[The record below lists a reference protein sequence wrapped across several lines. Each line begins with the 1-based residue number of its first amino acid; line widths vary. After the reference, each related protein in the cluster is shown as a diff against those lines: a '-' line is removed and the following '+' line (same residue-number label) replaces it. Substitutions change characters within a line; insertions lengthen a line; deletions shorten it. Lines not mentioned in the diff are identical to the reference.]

1 MLELKAVLEKR
12 ERLIVGLMS
21 GTSMDGIDAALVR
34 IEGSSTDT
42 KVELIEFATI
52 PYGVSVKNELESLAS
67 SGSTAHVSRMNFTLG
82 KLFAEAALFVIKK
95 AGLKPT
101 RVDLIASHG
110 QTVYHSP
117 PSSGCSV
124 PSTLQIG
131 ELDVIA
137 KTTGITTVG
146 DFRPSDMA
154 VGGEGAPIVPVVDY
168 VLYRKPQMVRLIQ
181 NIGGMANVTV
191 VTEHIGDVMAFDT
204 GPGNILMDLCVK
216 IHTGGAERLDKDA
229 RYASCGSIVQ
239 WLLSELVSHPYLSKK
254 PPKTT
259 GRELFGMEMA
269 TELYEMARSRGLSF
283 QDLIRTLLEFTVEA
297 IASSYERF
305 VLPRYGRVDEVIV
318 SGGGV
323 SNPLLFER
331 LKERISPIKIA
342 TSDSYGIPFYAKEAV
357 AMAVLGNELVS
368 GGSANLPS
376 ATGAKRCVPM
386 GKIALGG
393 GY

>member
-1 MLELKAVLEKR
+1 MLGLRAVLEKE

-34 IEGSSTDT
+34 TLGSGTET
-42 KVELIEFATI
+42 RVELLEFATI
-52 PYGVSVKNELESLAS
+52 PYDASVKDGLESLTS
-67 SGSTAHVSRMNFTLG
+67 GGSTAELSRMNFAVG
-82 KLFAEAALFVIKK
+82 SAFAEAALFVIRK

-101 RVDLIASHG
+101 RIDLIASHG

-117 PSSGCSV
+117 PSSGCRL

-137 KTTGITTVG
+137 KTTGIITVG

-154 VGGEGAPIVPVVDY
+154 VGGEGAPIVPIVDY
-168 VLYRKPQMVRLIQ
+168 ILYRKPQTVRLAQ

-191 VTEHIGDVMAFDT
+191 VTEHIGDVIAFDT

-216 IHTGGAERLDKDA
+216 IHTGGRESLDREA
-229 RYASCGSIVQ
+229 RYASSGSIAG
-239 WLLSELVSHPYLSKK
+239 WLLSELVSHPYLSKS

-259 GRELFGMEMA
+259 GRELFGVEMA
-269 TELYEMARSRGLSF
+269 KGLYERSRSRGLSF
-283 QDLIRTLLEFTVEA
+283 QDLIRTLLEFTVES
-297 IASSYERF
+297 IVSSYERF
-305 VLPRYGRVDEVIV
+305 VFPRYVGVDEVIV

-331 LKERISPIKIA
+331 LRERLSPLRVA
-342 TSDSYGIPFYAKEAV
+342 TSDSYGIPHYAKEAV

-368 GGSANLPS
+368 GGRTNLPS

-386 GKIALGG
+386 GKITLGG